1 MSLKSSIAKTWAA
14 YTVRKTEK
22 ESREAIKCQQQ
33 VLTNLVRTTANKT
46 AFAKNH
52 HFNEIQSYNDF
63 KEAVPLKDYEG
74 LKPYI
79 QRVIEGEKDVL
90 WRGKPLYFAKTS
102 GTTSGTKYIPVTKAS
117 IPNHIVSTRTMLLH
131 YIHHTQISET
141 FTSRKMVF
149 LSGSPALTDQNG
161 IKIGR
166 LSGIVNHHI
175 PNYLQKNKIPNYE
188 MNCIEDWEEKL
199 EAIIEEVL
207 QQNVSMVSGIP
218 PWMLMFFERLQEK
231 SGKRAKELFPD
242 FRLMVHGGVNY
253 APYQAK
259 MEATIGGKIDTL
271 ELYAAS
277 EGLIAYQ
284 NDYRDEGLL
293 LTVNSGIFYEFI
305 PANEIFEEK
314 PTRLSIKE
322 VEVGVNYSIVIHNN
336 AGLWGYIL
344 GDTVRFVSL
353 QPPKLVVTGR
363 IKHFISAFGEHVI
376 GKEVETALKEA
387 VEETD
392 ALVNDF
398 TIAPKINTVGEAPF
412 HEWFIE
418 FERLPSSLSAFA
430 AKIDASLVRQNS
442 YYADLIRGGI
452 LQPLKV
458 RIVKKGIFN
467 IYQKS
472 IGKLGGQ
479 NKLPHLSNDRT
490 ILDAL
495 ERIMKE

>member
-1 MSLKSSIAKTWAA
+1 MSLKSSIAKKWAA
-14 YTVRKTEK
+14 YTVQKTEK
-22 ESREAIKCQQQ
+22 ESRQAIVCQQQ
-33 VLTNLVRTTANKT
+33 VLTNLVKTTANKT
-46 AFAKNH
+46 VFAKDH
-52 HFNEIQSYNDF
+52 HFNDIHTYSEF
-63 KEAVPLKDYEG
+63 KQAVPLRDYEA
-74 LKPYI
+74 LNPYI

-90 WRGKPLYFAKTS
+90 WKGKPLYFAKTS
-102 GTTSGTKYIPVTKAS
+102 GTTSGTKYIPVTQSS

-149 LSGSPALTDQNG
+149 LSGSPALTDKNG

-175 PNYLQKNKIPNYE
+175 PNYLQKNKIPDYE

-207 QQNVSMVSGIP
+207 QQNMSMVSGIP
-218 PWMLMFFERLQEK
+218 PWMLMFFERLQQK
-231 SGKRAKELFPD
+231 SGKKAKELFPD

-284 NDYRDEGLL
+284 NDYREEGLL
-293 LTVNSGIFYEFI
+293 LTVNSGIFYEFV
-305 PANEIFEEK
+305 PTNEIFAEN

-322 VEVGVNYSIVIHNN
+322 VKVGVNYAIIVNNN

-344 GDTVRFVSL
+344 GDTVRFISV

-363 IKHFISAFGEHVI
+363 VKHFISAFGEHVI
-376 GKEVETALKEA
+376 GKEIETALKEA
-387 VEETD
+387 VEESD

-398 TIAPKINTVGEAPF
+398 TVAPKINTVEETPF
-412 HEWFIE
+412 HEWYIE
-418 FERLPSSLSAFA
+418 FEQLPNDLSVFA

-442 YYADLIRGGI
+442 YYADLIRGRI
-452 LQPLKV
+452 LQPLKIIAV
-458 RIVKKGIFN
+458 QKGVFKA
-467 IYQKS
+467 YQKS

-479 NKLPHLSNDRT
+479 NKLPHLSNDRK
-490 ILDAL
+490 LVEAL
-495 ERIMKE
+495 KKFNV

>member
-1 MSLKSSIAKTWAA
+1 MSLKSSIAKNWAA
-14 YTVRKTEK
+14 YAVRKTEN
-22 ESREAIKCQQQ
+22 ESRQYIALQQQ
-33 VLTNLVRTTANKT
+33 ILTHLVKTTNNKT
-46 AFAKNH
+46 AFAKDH
-52 HFNEIQSYNDF
+52 HFNDIQSYADF
-63 KEAVPLKDYEG
+63 KDAVPLKDYEA

-79 QRVIEGEKDVL
+79 ERVIEGEKNVL
-90 WRGKPLYFAKTS
+90 WKGKPLYFAKTS

-117 IPNHIVSTRTMLLH
+117 IPNHIESTRTMLLH
-131 YIHHTQISET
+131 YIHHTQITET

-149 LSGSPALTDQNG
+149 LSGSPALTDKNG

-175 PNYLQKNKIPNYE
+175 PNYLQKNKIPDYE

-199 EAIIEEVL
+199 EAIIDTAL
-207 QQNVSMVSGIP
+207 QENVSMVSGIP

-231 SGKRAKELFPD
+231 SGKKAKELFPD
-242 FRLMVHGGVNY
+242 FRLMVHGGVNF

-284 NDYRDEGLL
+284 NDYREESLL
-293 LTVNSGIFYEFI
+293 LTVNSGIFYEFV
-305 PANEIFEEK
+305 PASEIFAEK

-322 VEVGVNYSIVIHNN
+322 VEIGVNYAIIIHNN

-387 VEETD
+387 VEESD

-398 TIAPKINTVGEAPF
+398 TIAPKIDTIYETPF
-412 HEWFIE
+412 HEWYIE
-418 FERLPSSLSAFA
+418 FEQMPSDLPAFA

-452 LQPLKV
+452 LQPLKI
-458 RIVKKGIFN
+458 RTVKKGVFKA
-467 IYQKS
+467 YQKS

-479 NKLPHLSNDRT
+479 NKLPHLSNDRK
-490 ILDAL
+490 IVEEL
-495 ERIMKE
+495 EKF